1 LVEKHNKDMTDAREY
16 ARRQNVVSLG
26 EKVEAKEAADRARDR
41 EQRDRDRNDRDRHGA
56 DRDSRAER
64 AERFESKDKEDK
76 EPSGVSTLDQQVCD
90 VTIATLLSVPS
101 L

>member
-1 LVEKHNKDMTDAREY
+1 MEKHNKDMTDAREY

-64 AERFESKDKEDK
+64 AERFESKEDK

-90 VTIATLLSVPS
+90 VAIATVLTVPS